1 MMIIGLGFF
10 SLKKIWISVPQGNGE
25 PKDED
30 LGFVYEPIVKE
41 ATSKHKSVAEKG
53 HHLRGCMEIP
63 CGVAPNSHLLRP
75 TLPQK

>member
-1 MMIIGLGFF
+1 MLFRR
-10 SLKKIWISVPQGNGE
+10 NGE

-53 HHLRGCMEIP
+53 
-63 CGVAPNSHLLRP
+63 
-75 TLPQK
+75 